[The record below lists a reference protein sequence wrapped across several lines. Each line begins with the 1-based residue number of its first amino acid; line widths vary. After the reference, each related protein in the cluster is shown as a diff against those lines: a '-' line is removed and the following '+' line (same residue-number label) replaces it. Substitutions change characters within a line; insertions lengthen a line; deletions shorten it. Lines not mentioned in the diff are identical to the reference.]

1 VSGDEE
7 ASSHVR
13 WARSQNSR
21 SGGRIPEGANFPGL
35 RRVTIVM
42 ALVTALAMAA
52 CQEAPGP
59 QPTESSPRM
68 DQSPTPTA
76 SAEPTELREPTT
88 AASPI
93 ADPPC
98 TLGTPTNLGPGLNTP
113 GFDGGPTPSF
123 DGLRLYFVSDQT
135 GSEGGDIWVAERLS
149 VDGEFGPPLNLGPGV
164 NSAANEGAPT
174 LSRDELVLFF
184 DRDDGAIWSA
194 TRLSVNESFG
204 PAERIGDEVNSQFAG
219 FPALSADGLALLFT
233 SQRLGG
239 QGDLDIWRA
248 TRAGP
253 SEPFVAV
260 ENLESINKASADA
273 MATLSATSLIVV
285 FASTREGSIG
295 DFDLWMAVR
304 PDAESPFAMPV
315 NLGPDVNTEG
325 FEGRPH
331 LSSDSSV
338 LFFMSD
344 RPGGEG
350 DMDLWQVTIDC
361 TEPSAA
367 ANGKQGSL

>member
-1 VSGDEE
+1 
-7 ASSHVR
+7 
-13 WARSQNSR
+13 
-21 SGGRIPEGANFPGL
+21 
-35 RRVTIVM
+35 M
-42 ALVTALAMAA
+42 ALALAA
-52 CQEAPGP
+52 CQATPGP
-59 QPTESSPRM
+59 QPTESSTSVA
-68 DQSPTPTA
+68 QSPTLTA
-76 SAEPTELREPTT
+76 SAEPTAVREPT
-88 AASPI
+88 ASALPV

-98 TLGTPTNLGPGLNTP
+98 TVGTPANIGPGLNTA
-113 GFDGGPTPSF
+113 GFDGGPTPSS
-123 DGLRLYFVSDQT
+123 DGLRLYFVSDRS
-135 GSEGGDIWVAERLS
+135 GSQGGDIWVAERPS
-149 VDGEFGPPLNLGPGV
+149 VGGEFGPPVTLGPGV

-184 DRDDGAIWSA
+184 DRDDGAIWSS
-194 TRLSVNESFG
+194 TRPTFNEPFG

-248 TRAGP
+248 TRGAP

-260 ENLESINKASADA
+260 ENLESINEASADA
-273 MATLSATSLIVV
+273 MATLSATGLIIV
-285 FASTREGSIG
+285 FASTREGSLG
-295 DFDLWMAVR
+295 DFDLWMSVR
-304 PDAESPFAMPV
+304 RDVESPFAMPV

-350 DMDLWQVTIDC
+350 AMDLWRVPVDC
-361 TEPSAA
+361 T
-367 ANGKQGSL
+367 